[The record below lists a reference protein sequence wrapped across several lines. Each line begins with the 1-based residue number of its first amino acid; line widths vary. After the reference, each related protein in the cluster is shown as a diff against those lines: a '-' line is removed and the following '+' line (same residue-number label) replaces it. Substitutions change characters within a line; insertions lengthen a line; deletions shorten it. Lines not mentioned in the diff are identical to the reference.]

1 MADLAKKVPMFGA
14 GIADSLKLLNKLA
27 EDNSLD
33 TMKIL
38 HMSKDDEINLG
49 QALEQLRD
57 QADRVE
63 DFTLKK
69 VNDKVNMSEA
79 AILLLKHNF
88 FTCS

>member
-1 MADLAKKVPMFGA
+1 MSDLAKKVPMFGA
-14 GIADSLKLLNKLA
+14 GIADSLKLLNKLSA
-27 EDNSLD
+27 DHDLDN
-33 TMKIL
+33 MKVFNMTI
-38 HMSKDDEINLG
+38 KDQENLG
-49 QALEQLRD
+49 GALEALRD
-57 QADRVE
+57 QSDRVE